1 LNTSSPRL
9 QNKFGQCGINQDFC
23 TKSESA
29 TGAPGTSAPGTNGC
43 ISNCGMDVVVGSAP
57 AASISIGYFEAFN
70 RNRPCLNM
78 VITAMD
84 LTPYTHVHLS
94 FGEVTRSWEVDV
106 SGIQEQWEL
115 FLEQV
120 GFNKILSLG
129 GWSFSTEPATY
140 SIFRDAV
147 APGNQ
152 DTFVANI
159 VSFVTKYDLDGID
172 IDWECKFAASGQS
185 LSTV

>member
-1 LNTSSPRL
+1 
-9 QNKFGQCGINQDFC
+9 
-23 TKSESA
+23 
-29 TGAPGTSAPGTNGC
+29 
-43 ISNCGMDVVVGSAP
+43 MDIVVSSAP

-94 FGEVTRSWEVDV
+94 FGEVTRSYEIDI
-106 SGIQEQWEL
+106 SSIQEQWEL
-115 FLEQV
+115 FLEQA
-120 GFNKILSLG
+120 GFNKVLSLG

-159 VSFVTKYDLDGID
+159 VSIVTEYDLDGID
-172 IDWECKFAASGQS
+172 IDWECKFSASGLC
-185 LSTV
+185 LSTVQCC